1 MNVWTFTGRIGRDA
15 EQRFTSSGDSIVNFN
30 VAVDSGF
37 GDKKQTTWPRCT
49 IFGKRGSSLVG
60 YLTKGALVAVSGEL
74 TMREWE
80 DSDGARRVSLEV
92 RVAEVTLLGSKERAS
107 APPAEPSA
115 NRPAPPDDDLGDDLP
130 F

>member
-15 EQRFTSSGDSIVNFN
+15 EQRITPAGDSVVNFT

-37 GDKKQTTWPRCT
+37 GDKKKTTWPRCA

-60 YLTKGALVAVSGEL
+60 YLTKGALVAVSGEPTL
-74 TMREWE
+74 REWE
-80 DSDGARRVSLEV
+80 DTDGARRVSLEV
-92 RVAEVTLLGSKERAS
+92 RVAEVTLLGGKTTA
-107 APPAEPSA
+107 AT
-115 NRPAPPDDDLGDDLP
+115 PAPAPQQPAADDLGDDLP